1 MPKRKVVRPNTTERD
16 WLRRNIPTRTL
27 TRWKKRKINR
37 ALSDSGEHTAQHE
50 SDEDDTQREE
60 QRAGPLTVPQQESED
75 TTQRD
80 ELREEPLTL
89 PQESDEDDSQR
100 EEERAEPLTVP
111 QENNEGGSQRQEQR
125 AESFTMVQDNVP
137 QEVDDVHSSHG
148 LTEEQSIISILSFRL
163 RHNTTGV
170 R

>member
-1 MPKRKVVRPNTTERD
+1 ME
-16 WLRRNIPTRTL
+16 
-27 TRWKKRKINR
+27 KK
-37 ALSDSGEHTAQHE
+37 E
-50 SDEDDTQREE
+50 SDEDNTQREE
-60 QRAGPLTVPQQESED
+60 QHAGPLTVPQQESED

-80 ELREEPLTL
+80 ELREEPLTV

-163 RHNTTGV
+163 RHNTTDLPDAAEAPATREFLFATANRSVVDLGA

>member
-1 MPKRKVVRPNTTERD
+1 MCQGLALIAAGYTFALTGMMGMTRP
-16 WLRRNIPTRTL
+16 TL
-27 TRWKKRKINR
+27 SLIGPNNSQCK
-37 ALSDSGEHTAQHE
+37 E

-60 QRAGPLTVPQQESED
+60 QRAGPLPVPQQESED

-80 ELREEPLTL
+80 ELREEPLTV

-125 AESFTMVQDNVP
+125 AEPFTMVQ
-137 QEVDDVHSSHG
+137 
-148 LTEEQSIISILSFRL
+148 L
-163 RHNTTGV
+163 RQT
-170 R
+170 